1 MLNKMKKLRGFTLI
15 ELIIVIAIIAI
26 LAAIAVPAFGQIRE
40 KANVSTDIGNAR
52 TIYSVVAAEVADE
65 KVTLPAYA
73 AKGGSGADKDED
85 KGRTYLLNS
94 IGELAN
100 TNISQNLLPNISKP
114 KAYQQHQFMVW
125 LDSHGNIEI
134 YVSPAATTADDGK
147 PSNSYQIYPTPSKT
161 AANADNRYA
170 K

>member
-65 KVTLPAYA
+65 QVKLPSASMT
-73 AKGGSGADKDED
+73 GDTVDPVD
-85 KGRTYLLNS
+85 KGHTYLLNS
-94 IGELAN
+94 IGQQGN

-134 YVSPAATTADDGK
+134 YVVPTTVTESSDGK
-147 PSNSYQIYPTPSKT
+147 PTTGYLIYPTPVKEGT
-161 AANADNRYA
+161 NANNRYA